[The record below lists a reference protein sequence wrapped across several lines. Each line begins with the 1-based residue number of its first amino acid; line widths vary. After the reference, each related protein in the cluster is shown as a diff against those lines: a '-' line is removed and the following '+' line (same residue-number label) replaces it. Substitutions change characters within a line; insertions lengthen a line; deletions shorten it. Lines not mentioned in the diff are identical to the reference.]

1 MLRGGALIAQEEVAS
16 LIPHPV
22 GLGWVIGHHS
32 SGEDEPCDLV
42 GLLRWRFC
50 DQPPAMFHVSQLDC
64 GSAERFNSSHMVH
77 VPLGDGRHLI
87 TLSGIVTLDYKSAHQ
102 AQRHSQT
109 SGWAE
114 EELQLDLLLPPELVA
129 GGQRLRLEP
138 GSRPDERGW
147 QPRSAKWIWKKKFQ

>member
-1 MLRGGALIAQEEVAS
+1 ML
-16 LIPHPV
+16 
-22 GLGWVIGHHS
+22 
-32 SGEDEPCDLV
+32 
-42 GLLRWRFC
+42 
-50 DQPPAMFHVSQLDC
+50 HVSQLDC
-64 GSAERFNSSHMVH
+64 GSAERFNSAHMVH

-129 GGQRLRLEP
+129 GGQRLRLEQCAPLLTINAIGGVSTVGWAVNACQGP
-138 GSRPDERGW
+138 GPIELSEILPIRAEIGVFNTGEVLHAIGYHVTLTAL
-147 QPRSAKWIWKKKFQ
+147 SVTH